1 MNIKHRKGIIS
12 QLIAQSYLAKQENI
26 IVFTPLDGL
35 GPIDIITYNIKT
47 KEYRKYDVKTVS
59 LRQQQSHRCRP
70 GTRINRSPTQQ
81 QKDLDVE
88 ILNVNEQGEIYQ
100 VPKRKFKN
108 K

>member
-1 MNIKHRKGIIS
+1 MNIKHRKGIVS
-12 QLIAQSYLAKQENI
+12 QLIAQSYLAKQEDI

-35 GPIDIITYNIKT
+35 GPIDIITYNTKT
-47 KEYRKYDVKTVS
+47 KEYKKYDVKTVS
-59 LRQQQSHRCRP
+59 FRQQH
-70 GTRINRSPTQQ
+70 GTMINRSPTQQ

-88 ILNVNEQGEIYQ
+88 ILYVTEQGEIYP